1 MIAEQPDL
9 MPDAIPDTTTPTRPT
24 TTAATRRERIEWLAC
39 MIVASIGLVSCLWV
53 VPYIP
58 TMDGPQHVLS
68 AHIENHYSDPGS
80 LYPEYYRILPQF
92 AGKGFA
98 LLFAPL
104 ESFLPWRVALRL
116 TLSVVALAFAWGFAF
131 VVLSLDRAKPRRAT
145 AMLGFLIALPWS
157 FYMGFFQF
165 VVGTTFGLYT
175 LAFVLRRPPTTNA
188 RRAILALMLL
198 VQGVCHVFTAILTG
212 AIVMVLAV
220 YTAPKGQRLRE
231 VGSMTLVGVPA
242 ASLLVLTLRERNIKV
257 SEQQSFQWAFGD
269 RISEFSRWFVPGP
282 GWRAWLLIAL
292 AVAGIVATIA
302 MARRGKATPAERALA
317 WLGLAFLL
325 LTVATP
331 LHIPGWQCFAP
342 RFTVLA
348 LVLGLAL
355 VRLPERAPPRLAR
368 AAMPLLT
375 ACCVGSNLVSANL
388 HHALVDGC
396 ADALSGLDAPLH
408 FEGPRLP
415 IIIDP
420 ICGTPR
426 DPAQG
431 PVPRAS
437 LAHNTP
443 LLYLVQHGG
452 IGTKMFNGAPSIH
465 AIEFTGTRR
474 PPRPDPRPLLIAQST
489 FAETDAKLREAAFTE
504 LAADGMPFEGVQM
517 VGGRPED
524 FDLFTRR
531 GYTTEYQHGSLFI
544 GRFEGCPAELVLPAG
559 AVDHEPVYYEYGL
572 FSRSQLNPEPRSF
585 GLRIVKRD
593 APVVDGAIH
602 VPLGARPCGEI
613 WLRVFWDAD
622 DSKSFTPG
630 DKTCANAHGQGRVRA
645 NVSRD
650 PRAPTAIGCAL
661 PP

>member
-1 MIAEQPDL
+1 MRA
-9 MPDAIPDTTTPTRPT
+9 DAMTTTSG
-24 TTAATRRERIEWLAC
+24 RERIEWLAC
-39 MIVASIGLVSCLWV
+39 MIVASIGLVYCLWV

-98 LLFAPL
+98 LIFAPL

-116 TLSVVALAFAWGFAF
+116 TLSLVGVAFAWGFAF
-131 VVLSLDRAKPRRAT
+131 VVLSLDGARDRRPI

-165 VVGTTFGLYT
+165 VVGTTVGLYT
-175 LAFVLRRPPTTNA
+175 LAFLLRRPPTTNA
-188 RRAILALMLL
+188 RRAVLALLLL

-220 YTAPKGQRLRE
+220 SLVPKGQRLRE
-231 VGSMTLVGVPA
+231 AGRITLVGIPA
-242 ASLLVLTLRERNIKV
+242 ASLLALTVVERNIKV
-257 SEQQSFQWAFGD
+257 SEQQSFQWAYSD
-269 RISEFSRWFVPGP
+269 RIHEFSRWFVPGP
-282 GWRAWLLIAL
+282 GWRGWLLIAL
-292 AVAGIVATIA
+292 AVLGIAGTFVW
-302 MARRGKATPAERALA
+302 ARRGRATPAERALA
-317 WLGLAFLL
+317 WLGLGFLI

-342 RFTVLA
+342 RFTVLT

-355 VRLPERAPPRLAR
+355 LRMPEGLSPRVAR
-368 AAMPLLT
+368 AAVPLLT
-375 ACCVGSNLVSANL
+375 ACCLGSNLVSAQL

-396 ADALSGLDAPLH
+396 ADALYGLDVPLH

-443 LLYLVQHGG
+443 LLYLVEHGG

-465 AIEFTGTRR
+465 AIEFIGKRR
-474 PPRPDPRPLLIAQST
+474 PARPDPLPLIIAQST

-504 LAADGMPFEGVQM
+504 LAVDGMPFEGIQV

-524 FDLFTRR
+524 FALFVAR
-531 GYTTEYQHGSLFI
+531 GYTTELQHGSLFI

-559 AVDHEPVYYEYGL
+559 APDHEPVYYEYGL
-572 FSRSQLNPEPRSF
+572 FSRAQLAREPRSF
-585 GLRIVKRD
+585 GLRAVKRD
-593 APVVDGAIH
+593 APLVDGAIH
-602 VPLGARPCGEI
+602 VPLGARPCGEV
-613 WLRVFWDAD
+613 WVRVFWDAD
-622 DSKSFTPG
+622 GSASFTPG
-630 DKTCANAHGQGRVRA
+630 DRTCANAPWQGRVRA
-645 NVSRD
+645 LVSRD
-650 PRAPTAIGCAL
+650 HPTVTCAL